1 MKHKIKPI
9 LYIAGILLLFATC
22 IRQPHASALLQQ
34 TDSLLH
40 HHQPDSALQL
50 LFNIKDETS
59 LPEAER
65 MKLVW
70 NKAMAHYQLEMSL
83 LEDSL
88 LYQAIA
94 YYRQQSTDTVRLLDT
109 YLLEGMYLRWKEAND
124 EAITVFDKGIALA
137 ISRKD
142 TTNMLVLQRK
152 KLEVLYKQSRF
163 LECKAMIEDM
173 LRIAHKLPVKE
184 HYQMVYSL
192 ALVSQLGG
200 DTSNI
205 DCPEKGFQ
213 LALEAGDT
221 LFAHHILRNHGD
233 MLVEAHR
240 YREAIAQFQRLIRLN
255 PDFLPY
261 AVQLSLAEIYINL
274 GKNDSAFYYL
284 DKAAQSMDKEQ
295 KLKKDRIMLPFK
307 SSYYQMQSALNER
320 MGLPYS
326 GQIFVRYC
334 DSIAKDLKDKHNTAL
349 RQQETRAQLQQRNYE
364 LIINRQQMELRIAVV
379 VSLLLGVILALI
391 VLYQQ
396 NLKKKERTIRRLSS
410 ELQKYSKQL
419 KDNEVLMAQNNESI
433 QELQMQLST
442 QKSSEQEAQLSL
454 IRQLEEQNR
463 QLNLANQNLQHQIE
477 AHWKQLK
484 SVPLKTPHLQELT
497 TEMLR
502 LKEREEALT
511 GQLISIHPL
520 VAELRTKPR
529 FLQPEDFARIATLV
543 NKIYPHFTQRL
554 TEAFP
559 NLTELDQQLCCLIKL
574 GFSVSQIAVF
584 MAVSPSSVS
593 QQKSRMKKRILQQ
606 KTDSFTEGETLDL
619 WLHRF

>member
-22 IRQPHASALLQQ
+22 TRQPHASALLQQ

-65 MKLVW
+65 TKLIW

-94 YYRQQSTDTVRLLDT
+94 YYRQHPTDTARLLDT

-124 EAITVFDKGIALA
+124 KAITVFDKGIALA

-221 LFAHHILRNHGD
+221 LFAHHILRNHGC
-233 MLVEAHR
+233 MLVGAHR

-274 GKNDSAFYYL
+274 GKND
-284 DKAAQSMDKEQ
+284 
-295 KLKKDRIMLPFK
+295 
-307 SSYYQMQSALNER
+307 
-320 MGLPYS
+320 
-326 GQIFVRYC
+326 
-334 DSIAKDLKDKHNTAL
+334 
-349 RQQETRAQLQQRNYE
+349 
-364 LIINRQQMELRIAVV
+364 
-379 VSLLLGVILALI
+379 
-391 VLYQQ
+391 
-396 NLKKKERTIRRLSS
+396 
-410 ELQKYSKQL
+410 
-419 KDNEVLMAQNNESI
+419 
-433 QELQMQLST
+433 
-442 QKSSEQEAQLSL
+442 
-454 IRQLEEQNR
+454 
-463 QLNLANQNLQHQIE
+463 
-477 AHWKQLK
+477 
-484 SVPLKTPHLQELT
+484 
-497 TEMLR
+497 
-502 LKEREEALT
+502 
-511 GQLISIHPL
+511 
-520 VAELRTKPR
+520 
-529 FLQPEDFARIATLV
+529 
-543 NKIYPHFTQRL
+543 
-554 TEAFP
+554 
-559 NLTELDQQLCCLIKL
+559 
-574 GFSVSQIAVF
+574 
-584 MAVSPSSVS
+584 
-593 QQKSRMKKRILQQ
+593 
-606 KTDSFTEGETLDL
+606 
-619 WLHRF
+619 

>member
-1 MKHKIKPI
+1 
-9 LYIAGILLLFATC
+9 
-22 IRQPHASALLQQ
+22 
-34 TDSLLH
+34 
-40 HHQPDSALQL
+40 
-50 LFNIKDETS
+50 
-59 LPEAER
+59 

-70 NKAMAHYQLEMSL
+70 NKAMAHYQLEISL

-88 LYQAIA
+88 LYQAIT

-124 EAITVFDKGIALA
+124 EAITVFDKGISLA

-221 LFAHHILRNHGD
+221 LFAHHILRNHGC
-233 MLVEAHR
+233 MLVGAHR
-240 YREAIAQFQRLIRLN
+240 YREAITQFQRLIRLN

-295 KLKKDRIMLPFK
+295 KLKKDRIMLSFK

-364 LIINRQQMELRIAVV
+364 LIINRQQMELRIAVI

-396 NLKKKERTIRRLSS
+396 NLKKKGRTIHRLSS

-442 QKSSEQEAQLSL
+442 QKASEQEAQLSL

-463 QLNLANQNLQHQIE
+463 QLSIANQDLQHQIE

-511 GQLISIHPL
+511 GQLISTHPL
-520 VAELRTKPR
+520 VSELRTKPR
-529 FLQPEDFARIATLV
+529 FLQPKDFVRIATLV
-543 NKIYPHFTQRL
+543 NKIYPHFTERL

-559 NLTELDQQLCCLIKL
+559 NLTELDQQLCILIKL

-584 MAVSPSSVS
+584 MAVSPTSVS